1 MALKSAFGR
10 IGEKFFKRAE
20 EPASPPVAA
29 AIRCHTG
36 RVREENQDRAGRF
49 KVPIGEL
56 FIVADG
62 VGGLSS
68 GAKAAEM
75 AVEGYGKFLGSVS
88 RDTDSKIAL
97 QRATQSVN
105 EAMGNEILTTQQSM
119 ASTVAL
125 ALLRHQTAVV
135 GHAGDSRVYL
145 IRDGRMSRLTR
156 DHSIVQKMVEHG
168 IISDAQSRNHPD
180 ASVLTRSLGQRD
192 VELEISETA
201 LMDGDALLLCSDGLW
216 GYVDE
221 GEIEAIATSSLAG
234 VEETSDQL
242 LELALKAGGAD
253 NISIIF
259 LRVPEHPSA

>member
-1 MALKSAFGR
+1 M
-10 IGEKFFKRAE
+10 FKRTE
-20 EPASPPVAA
+20 DPVSSPVEA
-29 AIRCHTG
+29 AIRCHKG
-36 RVREENQDRAGRF
+36 NVREENQDRAASF
-49 KVPIGEL
+49 KIPLGEL

-75 AVEGYGKFLGSVS
+75 AVEGYGKFLRSIS
-88 RDTDSKIAL
+88 RNTDPKIAL
-97 QRATQSVN
+97 QQATQSAN
-105 EAMGNEILTTQQSM
+105 ESIGNEILATQQSM

-125 ALLRHQTAVV
+125 VLLRPGTAVI

-156 DHSIVQKMVEHG
+156 DHSIVQKMVDHG
-168 IISDAQSRNHPD
+168 IISDAQSRSHPD

-192 VELEISETA
+192 VELEISETG
-201 LMDGDALLLCSDGLW
+201 LISGDALLLCSDGLW

-221 GEIEAIATSSLAG
+221 GEIQAVATSPLLS

-242 LELALKAGGAD
+242 LDLALKAGGAD
-253 NISIIF
+253 NISVIF
-259 LRVPEHPSA
+259 LRAPAQ